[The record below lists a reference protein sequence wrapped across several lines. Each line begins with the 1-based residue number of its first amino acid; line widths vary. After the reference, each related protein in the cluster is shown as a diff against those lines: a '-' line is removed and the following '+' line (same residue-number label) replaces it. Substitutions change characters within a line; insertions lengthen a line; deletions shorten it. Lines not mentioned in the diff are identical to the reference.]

1 MKNQHTNTLCLCLSL
16 QRGARLPAAGRAGG
30 PHVEGGRPPGGHAT
44 AGHAPTG
51 HAQPRGL
58 APSRGAARHHQ
69 EEQEEVLLV
78 PLRGR
83 RGSAE
88 DRARDIFDAAAH
100 RGGKKQK

>member
-1 MKNQHTNTLCLCLSL
+1 M
-16 QRGARLPAAGRAGG
+16 
-30 PHVEGGRPPGGHAT
+30 EGGRPPGGHAT

-58 APSRGAARHHQ
+58 APSCGAARHHQ

-100 RGGKKQK
+100 RGEKTKIKLQKLTFGWSFDKEEVEKKNKCRATGN